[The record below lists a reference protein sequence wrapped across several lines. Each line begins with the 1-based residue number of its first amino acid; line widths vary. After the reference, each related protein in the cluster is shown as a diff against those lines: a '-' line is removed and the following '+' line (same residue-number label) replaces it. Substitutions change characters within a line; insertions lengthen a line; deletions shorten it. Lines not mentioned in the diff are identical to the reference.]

1 MINLC
6 HCLSLCRSFTDPY
19 FTYLVYGP
27 LALDEAF
34 HADVH
39 GEEMPDKALGTSMW
53 EATLDVLG
61 S

>member
-1 MINLC
+1 VINLC
-6 HCLSLCRSFTDPY
+6 HCLSLCRSFTDLY

-27 LALDEAF
+27 LALGEAF

-39 GEEMPDKALGTSMW
+39 GEEIPDKAPRKYRW
-53 EATLDVLG
+53 EATLDATG